1 MKHTKKLLAS
11 VLLLCG
17 APLFAQNLAC
27 TPNGDGT
34 LNCVPQPAAQAAPET
49 ELTIDQAP
57 AEPAVQS
64 IDAAPAAQPA
74 PQPAAQAQPEA
85 VQPVA
90 QPAAQPAAQA
100 QPEAVQPVAPAPGQQ
115 LYVMQPDGTLV
126 PAQVAAA
133 PTAPQ
138 AETAAAAPAPAPG
151 PRRSGL
157 FYAISFAFSLDY
169 LLYEE
174 ANASLGGGAF
184 AMTARIGGGNDRYT
198 AYFIYSKHVIPD
210 PTYEDDYTEF
220 DYDGTL
226 DFENYGFGAT
236 LYGSGSGTFS
246 AAFGLSTSYWWEGG
260 GIDYAGPFVRLDAA
274 IEGGG
279 KGDLAYGIEFTWQMT
294 LADDYVAHF
303 LGVAFLFGHHAMADS
318 GS

>member
-64 IDAAPAAQPA
+64 IDAAPAAQP
-74 PQPAAQAQPEA
+74 E
-85 VQPVA
+85 
-90 QPAAQPAAQA
+90 AQPAAQA

-133 PTAPQ
+133 PAAPQ
-138 AETAAAAPAPAPG
+138 AETAVATTPAPG

-157 FYAISFAFSLDY
+157 FYAVSFAFSLDY

-184 AMTARIGGGNDRYT
+184 AMTARIGGGNDRFT
-198 AYFIYSKHVIPD
+198 AYFLYSKHVIPD
-210 PTYEDDYTEF
+210 PTYEDDYTDF

-236 LYGSGSGTFS
+236 LYGSGTGTFS

-260 GIDYAGPFVRLDAA
+260 GLDYVGPFVRLDAA

-303 LGVAFLFGHHAMADS
+303 LGIAFLFGHHALADS